1 MEVTI
6 VMGSSSDS
14 KVMKGAVE
22 ALDAC
27 GVEWEARILSAHRMP
42 EELKTY
48 IEGQVAAGTRVFI
61 AGAGLAAH
69 LPGVIASY
77 TVRPVIGVPIRAAFD
92 GLDALLSIVQMPK
105 GVPVATVGVNN
116 SYNAGLL
123 AVQMLAMGGSAGGLA
138 GGLVGGSAGG
148 SKGDR
153 QARGDTFAPEQGLEQ
168 APEPGLE
175 SGLES
180 GPEPKTKRE
189 LEQKTKTMNL
199 ERQLQKLRQERA
211 EKLMKEPQN
220 REVFE

>member
-42 EELKTY
+42 EELKAY

-123 AVQMLAMGGSAGGLA
+123 AVQMLAMGGSAGGL
-138 GGLVGGSAGG
+138 VGGSAGG

>member
-1 MEVTI
+1 
-6 VMGSSSDS
+6 
-14 KVMKGAVE
+14 MKGAAE

-42 EELKTY
+42 EELKAYVVT
-48 IEGQVAAGTRVFI
+48 QVQRGTGVFI

-69 LPGVIASY
+69 LPGVIASH

-123 AVQMLAMGGSAGGLA
+123 AVQILASRQTEGQLEDAG
-138 GGLVGGSAGG
+138 
-148 SKGDR
+148 
-153 QARGDTFAPEQGLEQ
+153 
-168 APEPGLE
+168 
-175 SGLES
+175 
-180 GPEPKTKRE
+180 E
-189 LEQKTKTMNL
+189 LEEK
-199 ERQLQKLRQERA
+199 LQRLCRERA
-211 EKLMKEPQN
+211 SALLKEPQN